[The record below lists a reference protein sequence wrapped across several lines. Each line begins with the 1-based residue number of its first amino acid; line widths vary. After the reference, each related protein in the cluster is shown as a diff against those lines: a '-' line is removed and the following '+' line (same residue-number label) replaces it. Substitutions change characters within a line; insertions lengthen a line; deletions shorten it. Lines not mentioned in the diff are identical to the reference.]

1 MADKR
6 DGKPSFEELYAKLEA
21 AVEKLE
27 RGGLSLED
35 SIALYEEGMQLAK
48 RCQTLLDSAE
58 QRITKL
64 RESFGQATSPAPARE
79 EAPVAVESEP
89 FDGDEGYPYEEE

>member
-35 SIALYEEGMQLAK
+35 SIALYEEGMQVAK
-48 RCQTLLDSAE
+48 RCQALLDGAE
-58 QRITKL
+58 QRIVKL
-64 RESFGQATSPAPARE
+64 RESFAQRPPAARD

-89 FDGDEGYPYEEE
+89 FEDDDGYAMDEE